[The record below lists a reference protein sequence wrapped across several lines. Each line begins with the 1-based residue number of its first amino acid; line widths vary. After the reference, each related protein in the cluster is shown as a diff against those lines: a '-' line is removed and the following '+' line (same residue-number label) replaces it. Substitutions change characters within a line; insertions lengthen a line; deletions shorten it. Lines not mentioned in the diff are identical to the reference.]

1 MLQTKF
7 RINPSIV
14 TTEKNNSTQILDF
27 VNFCTILVQKAK
39 TRECKMTH
47 LDLENFLA
55 DFISQDNTS
64 PYFWNLVSLSSGNL
78 SRYTG
83 PKTEDEFWNNVKNRK
98 AYGQTSKENDET
110 LLNFYLNLNSPDVKR
125 YMYAVRLFAPLVARF
140 DQMPSLLQNTGR
152 TELDC
157 YNEIVL
163 GNAKIQNQKLR
174 YDILTRILE
183 KTRTRTNGN
192 SIESEQYKILYNVA
206 RFFRSICDWAK
217 TSTDSTVREN
227 LIADKLF
234 IIRNH
239 QTVPGKLKLSQDIMN
254 LMMQKLE
261 NTIKTAAPQDQ
272 QSSIRAVCQEA
283 YHYVSYAGAG
293 NQDFVNKMWD
303 VFNWRDI
310 VNVPAVAAKAI
321 KR

>member
-1 MLQTKF
+1 MAKSEYELFLSDFLIT
-7 RINPSIV
+7 PSNI
-14 TTEKNNSTQILDF
+14 
-27 VNFCTILVQKAK
+27 
-39 TRECKMTH
+39 
-47 LDLENFLA
+47 
-55 DFISQDNTS
+55 
-64 PYFWNLVSLSSGNL
+64 PYFWNLMYLATGDL
-78 SRYTG
+78 SRYNG
-83 PKTEDEFWNNVKNRK
+83 PKSMDEFLDTVKTRK
-98 AYGQTSKENDET
+98 YYGHTDQIRDER
-110 LLNFYLNLNSPDVKR
+110 LLNLYLNLNNPDVQNYLTWVKF
-125 YMYAVRLFAPLVARF
+125 LTPLVARP
-140 DQMPSLLQNTGR
+140 DQLDGILQKTHL

-157 YNEIVL
+157 YNTIVL
-163 GNAKIQNQKLR
+163 MHKKFQDTKLQ
-174 YDILTRILE
+174 YDLLTRVIE
-183 KTRTRTNGN
+183 KTQPM
-192 SIESEQYKILYNVA
+192 IESNRLYAEPYQNLYNVA

-239 QTVPGKLKLSQDIMN
+239 QTVPGKLKLSQDVMN

-272 QSSIRAVCQEA
+272 NASIRAVCQEA